1 MKTRKEL
8 QKEGIA
14 TIQSNDFYGYEE
26 AKWVLVLN
34 DEHIDN
40 QQVFSKTK
48 TITFPAM
55 TIGECIGIYLGGIE
69 EN

>member
-1 MKTRKEL
+1 MRTKKEL
-8 QKEGIA
+8 EKQGIA

-34 DEHIDN
+34 DEFVDN

-55 TIGECIGIYLGGIE
+55 TIAECIGIYLGGIQKQ
-69 EN
+69 